1 MSNLTNPKQ
10 SLKVYGGLNGV
21 KSGDLFKAVCDT
33 IEGRPILKLE
43 KLPNKDGHLLEAI
56 HSIADAMDTSD
67 AKTRYAHV
75 SQAFR
80 ELFATRTAE
89 PSGFNKP
96 KKQASKPHFA
106 ETQYTYDDF
115 DHSYAQE
122 CPA

>member
-43 KLPNKDGHLLEAI
+43 KLPNKDQHLQEAI
-56 HSIADAMDTSD
+56 RHIVDAMN
-67 AKTRYAHV
+67 ANGKTRYAHV

-80 ELFATRTAE
+80 ELFATRTQSA
-89 PSGFNKP
+89 SGFNPKP
-96 KKQASKPHFA
+96 KIQASKPA
-106 ETQYTYDDF
+106 WYETQYD
-115 DHSYAQE
+115 QE
-122 CPA
+122 IDQV